1 MTRLYSRSKIYGA
14 ILMDNPPE
22 FVIVIRKWMLII
34 IVVYILFL
42 VSVTAGN

>member
-1 MTRLYSRSKIYGA
+1 
-14 ILMDNPPE
+14 MDNPPE

-42 VSVTAGN
+42 VSVTASN

>member
-1 MTRLYSRSKIYGA
+1 
-14 ILMDNPPE
+14 MDNPPE

-42 VSVTAGN
+42 VSVTAGT

>member
-1 MTRLYSRSKIYGA
+1 
-14 ILMDNPPE
+14 MDNPPE

-42 VSVTAGN
+42 VAVTAGN

>member
-1 MTRLYSRSKIYGA
+1 
-14 ILMDNPPE
+14 MDNPPD

-42 VSVTAGN
+42 VSVTASN

>member
-1 MTRLYSRSKIYGA
+1 
-14 ILMDNPPE
+14 MDNPPE

-42 VSVTAGN
+42 VSVTAIN